1 VTRRP
6 LALAAFPPLAYIFA
20 LRRRFLH
27 GEHGI
32 AFGGNAMNLTNLI
45 LNTDSYKF
53 SHFLQY
59 PPGTRGISAY
69 IETRGHP
76 DQADVLFF
84 GLQMFL
90 KETLG
95 KPVTRTDVD
104 EAEAIVRAHGLPFNR
119 AGWMRIVEHFGG
131 YLPLE
136 IQALPEGTLLRRGV
150 PMVQVVNTDPDSFW
164 LTSYI
169 ETALLRAV
177 WYPSSVAGYARKI
190 KQIIRP
196 IVEKTCDDPEGV
208 LPFRLHDFGARGVG
222 ALEQAGIGGAA
233 HLVNFMGTDTVTG
246 VLYARRYY
254 GADMAGFSIPAS
266 EHSTMTAWGVDRE
279 AEAYSNMIDRF
290 AGGGMFAVVS
300 DSYDIN
306 YAVSEIWGEQ
316 LREKVRASGGTV
328 VIRPDSG
335 DPIETPVHV
344 VKQLDYHFGSA
355 LNGKGYKVLDKS
367 VRVIQGDGISNADIS
382 QILGR
387 LEAFGFSAENIAFG
401 MGGGLL
407 QKVNRD
413 TYSFAMKTNAR
424 LDETGKWHDV
434 FKRPATMNVKAS
446 KAGRQ
451 AVVNGLGGLEAAR
464 LDELKDRHNHLETVW
479 KNGDLLREWSFE
491 EIRARA
497 K

>member
-1 VTRRP
+1 
-6 LALAAFPPLAYIFA
+6 
-20 LRRRFLH
+20 
-27 GEHGI
+27 
-32 AFGGNAMNLTNLI
+32 M
-45 LNTDSYKF
+45 
-53 SHFLQY
+53 
-59 PPGTRGISAY
+59 
-69 IETRGHP
+69 
-76 DQADVLFF
+76 
-84 GLQMFL
+84 
-90 KETLG
+90 
-95 KPVTRTDVD
+95 
-104 EAEAIVRAHGLPFNR
+104 
-119 AGWMRIVEHFGG
+119 
-131 YLPLE
+131 
-136 IQALPEGTLLRRGV
+136 
-150 PMVQVVNTDPDSFW
+150 
-164 LTSYI
+164 
-169 ETALLRAV
+169 
-177 WYPSSVAGYARKI
+177 
-190 KQIIRP
+190 
-196 IVEKTCDDPEGV
+196 
-208 LPFRLHDFGARGVG
+208 
-222 ALEQAGIGGAA
+222 
-233 HLVNFMGTDTVTG
+233 
-246 VLYARRYY
+246 
-254 GADMAGFSIPAS
+254 
-266 EHSTMTAWGVDRE
+266 
-279 AEAYSNMIDRF
+279 
-290 AGGGMFAVVS
+290 
-300 DSYDIN
+300 
-306 YAVSEIWGEQ
+306 
-316 LREKVRASGGTV
+316 

-344 VKQLDYHFGSA
+344 IKQLDYHFGSA

-387 LEAFGFSAENIAFG
+387 LEAFGFSAENIDFG

>member
-1 VTRRP
+1 
-6 LALAAFPPLAYIFA
+6 
-20 LRRRFLH
+20 
-27 GEHGI
+27 
-32 AFGGNAMNLTNLI
+32 MNLTNLI

-53 SHFLQY
+53 SHYLQY
-59 PPGTRGISAY
+59 PPETRAISAY
-69 IETRGHP
+69 IETRGRE
-76 DQADVLFF
+76 DQADVVFF

-90 KETLG
+90 KDYLG
-95 KPVTRTDVD
+95 RPVTRADVD
-104 EAEAIVRAHGLPFNR
+104 EAEAVVLAHGLPFNR
-119 AGWMRIVEHFGG
+119 AGWMRIVERFGG
-131 YLPLE
+131 LLPLE

-150 PMVQVVNTDPDSFW
+150 PMVQVVNTDPGSFW

-177 WYPSSVAGYARKI
+177 WYPSSVASNARKI

-196 IVEKTCDDPEGV
+196 MLEKTADDPAAV

-222 ALEQAGIGGAA
+222 AQEQAAIGGAA
-233 HLVNFMGTDTVTG
+233 HLVHFMGTDTMAG
-246 VLYARRYY
+246 LLHARRYY
-254 GADMAGFSIPAS
+254 GAEMAGFSIPAS
-266 EHSTMTAWGVDRE
+266 EHSTMTAWGIERE

-290 AGGGMFAVVS
+290 AGGGLFAVVS
-300 DSYDIN
+300 DSYDIDH
-306 YAVSEIWGEQ
+306 AVSEIWGEQ
-316 LREKVRASGGTV
+316 LREKLRASGGTV

-335 DPIETPVHV
+335 DPIETPIHV
-344 VKQLDYHFGSA
+344 IRQLDYHFGST
-355 LNGKGYKVLDKS
+355 LNGKGYKVLDPC
-367 VRVIQGDGISNADIS
+367 VRVIQGDGVSSADIG

-413 TYSFAMKTNAR
+413 SYSFAMKTNA
-424 LDETGKWHDV
+424 LQDDKGQWHDV

-451 AVVNGLGGLEAAR
+451 AVVEGPGGLEAIR
-464 LDELKDRHNHLETVW
+464 LDELKDRRNHLETVW
-479 KNGDLLREWSFE
+479 KDGVLLKDWGFA

-497 K
+497 F

>member
-1 VTRRP
+1 
-6 LALAAFPPLAYIFA
+6 
-20 LRRRFLH
+20 
-27 GEHGI
+27 
-32 AFGGNAMNLTNLI
+32 MNLTNLI

-53 SHFLQY
+53 SHYLQY
-59 PPGTRGISAY
+59 PPETRAISAY
-69 IETRGHP
+69 IETRGRE
-76 DQADVLFF
+76 DQADVVFF

-90 KETLG
+90 KDYLG
-95 KPVTRTDVD
+95 RPVTRADVD
-104 EAEAIVRAHGLPFNR
+104 EAEAVVLAHGLPFNR
-119 AGWMRIVEHFGG
+119 AGWMRIVERFGG
-131 YLPLE
+131 LLPLE

-150 PMVQVVNTDPDSFW
+150 PMVQVVNTDPGSFW

-177 WYPSSVAGYARKI
+177 WYPSSVASNARKI

-196 IVEKTCDDPEGV
+196 MLEKTADDPAAV

-222 ALEQAGIGGAA
+222 AQEQAAIGGAA
-233 HLVNFMGTDTVTG
+233 HLVHFMGTDTMAG
-246 VLYARRYY
+246 LLHARRYY
-254 GADMAGFSIPAS
+254 GAEMAGFSIPAS
-266 EHSTMTAWGVDRE
+266 EHSTMTAWGIERE

-290 AGGGMFAVVS
+290 AGGGLFAVVS
-300 DSYDIN
+300 DSYDIDH
-306 YAVSEIWGEQ
+306 AVSEIWGEQ
-316 LREKVRASGGTV
+316 LREKLRASGGTV

-335 DPIETPVHV
+335 DPIETPIHV
-344 VKQLDYHFGSA
+344 IRQLDYHFGST
-355 LNGKGYKVLDKS
+355 LNGKGYKVLDPC
-367 VRVIQGDGISNADIS
+367 VRVIQGDGVSSADIG

-413 TYSFAMKTNAR
+413 SYSFAMKTNA
-424 LDETGKWHDV
+424 LQDDKGQWHDV

-451 AVVNGLGGLEAAR
+451 AVVEGPGGLEAIR
-464 LDELKDRHNHLETVW
+464 LDELKDRRNHLETVW
-479 KNGDLLREWSFE
+479 KDGVLLKDWSFA

-497 K
+497 F

>member
-1 VTRRP
+1 
-6 LALAAFPPLAYIFA
+6 
-20 LRRRFLH
+20 
-27 GEHGI
+27 
-32 AFGGNAMNLTNLI
+32 MNLTNLV

-59 PPGTRGISAY
+59 PPGTRAISAY

-90 KETLG
+90 KEYLG
-95 KPVTRTDVD
+95 KPVTRADVD
-104 EAEAIVRAHGLPFNR
+104 EAEAIVLAHGLPFNR
-119 AGWMRIVEHFGG
+119 AGWIRIVDHFGG

-150 PMVQVVNTDPDSFW
+150 PMVQVINTDPDSYW

-169 ETALLRAV
+169 ETALLRAI
-177 WYPSSVAGYARKI
+177 WYPSSVASNARKI

-196 IVEKTCDDPEGV
+196 ILEKTCDDPDAA

-254 GADMAGFSIPAS
+254 GAEMAGFSIPAS
-266 EHSTMTAWGVDRE
+266 EHSTMTAWGVERE
-279 AEAYSNMIDRF
+279 VDAYSNMIDRF

-344 VKQLDYHFGSA
+344 IKQLDYHFGSA

-451 AVVNGLGGLEAAR
+451 AVVNGLGGLEATR